1 MALLNLRFWRFLPIL
16 ALLVVSCEDA
26 DDFNNVIEQ
35 VSCSDGIQNGDE
47 TGVDCGGS
55 CPQCIDGLDFS
66 GVYVQQDIAGRPA
79 INSVFNISGPLQDA
93 FNRAAVSSRGAQDVI
108 SGSSNLTFP
117 QVFKDNIDLYFV
129 GYSLNEAPVSFQT
142 NVLGFDALG
151 FAEFLA
157 TTDALQLAADGPTT
171 YRSSDLWFTGRKL
184 SDDVMD
190 TTLLLLYGGAEGDRF
205 DGVNGPMLISD
216 GVGIGNRVFLTDF
229 PYLEAP
235 LTE

>member
-79 INSVFNISGPLQDA
+79 INSVFNTNGPLQDA

-129 GYSLNEAPVSFQT
+129 GYSLDEVPVSFQT

-205 DGVNGPMLISD
+205 DGVNGPLLISD
-216 GVGIGNRVFLTDF
+216 GVGLGNRVFLTDF